1 MSDDAYCVPRHV
13 PTCDQVIE
21 SEQTKAP
28 CPTWRFCLPWGGSLA
43 QNSGGCVEYTSP
55 RLVDIPEDGIYD
67 KIIIADGCIVG
78 VEKAGIPVYQASPC
92 APVPTDCEGG
102 DGGGINPSPMGCNIL
117 RVDANGRPY
126 VCVSIQGENGIDV
139 SGTGTPEDP
148 IIITG
153 NGGGGGERVYV
164 QAGNDGISVTGD
176 GPRANPY
183 RVSHKE
189 SAAGIQTAMGLSIDR
204 YGHIVGYTDDGN
216 KGLQAILPGEGI
228 NVENDPQKGTAT
240 VSLAPV
246 IGITPGEHRVANW
259 VITVDEYGRV
269 TSLRKEWTVT
279 PHTFRVDCVD
289 YTVNQDGLISSI
301 RDLPADECSSG
312 GGGYTDL
319 KGHLVRFISVT
330 DWNGR
335 TYNGATGHNA
345 TNVASFIG
353 FSSDGTTLEKE
364 YDNIELGPTEAD
376 QFQGRANYYDINF
389 TMAESSALFFRFWG
403 YGSWTSTG
411 DTESPTPFHMYTRW
425 IADLDGARIVD
436 SKEAVPG
443 TCVMVRTRDVYSAGQ
458 HTLRIYPRIHSPQAA
473 IMQEPQLTVPTG
485 VVEIMTTALRG

>member
-21 SEQTKAP
+21 AEQTKAP

-228 NVENDPQKGTAT
+228 NVENDPQKGTVT

-301 RDLPADECSSG
+301 RDLPESECMV
-312 GGGYTDL
+312 GGGYEVLRSHLIRSITAASWGSSDYTGNGNTPTD
-319 KGHLVRFISVT
+319 
-330 DWNGR
+330 
-335 TYNGATGHNA
+335 NA
-345 TNVASFIG
+345 EVASFTLYA
-353 FSSDGTTLEKE
+353 SDNTFLQKE
-364 YDNIELGPTEAD
+364 WDNVNFPYGEDDPRVGW
-376 QFQGRANYYDINF
+376 YDIKF
-389 TMAESSALFFRFWG
+389 ILKETSALFFRFWG
-403 YGSWTSTG
+403 NGTWSTEG
-411 DTESPTPFHMYTRW
+411 NCGNENGTCSTVHSVTHWR
-425 IADLDGARIVD
+425 ADLDGTRIVD
-436 SKEAVPG
+436 REG
-443 TCVMVRTRDVYSAGQ
+443 TCIMVRTKDVYAAGA
-458 HTLRIYPRIHSPQAA
+458 HTLRIHPVVWNDA
-473 IMQEPQLTVPTG
+473 G
-485 VVEIMTTALRG
+485 VESAGRPIGLVEIMTTALYNKA